1 MMKRTRRHT
10 QTFRFKP
17 KVKQRPRL
25 GRRGR
30 VYTPVQTLEFER
42 AVRDAWEGFTATKPC
57 AVTITLYR
65 DKFTVTITEDTTLK
79 PSSLRGDIDNYAKS
93 ILDGLNR
100 VGFEDDKLVYKLTVT
115 KR

>member
-1 MMKRTRRHT
+1 MNRKHT

-30 VYTPVQTLEFER
+30 VFTPVQTLEFER
-42 AVRDAWEGFTATKPC
+42 LVNEAYDGFCAEKP
-57 AVTITLYR
+57 VSLSISLYK
-65 DKFTVTITEDTTLK
+65 DKFTVTVTEYDTLE
-79 PSSLRGDIDNYAKS
+79 PSPLRGDIDNYAKS
-93 ILDGLNR
+93 ILDGLNG
-100 VGFEDDKLVYKLTVT
+100 VAYTDDKLVYKLQVT

>member
-1 MMKRTRRHT
+1 MNRKHT

-30 VYTPVQTLEFER
+30 VFTPIQTLEFER
-42 AVRDAWEGFTATKPC
+42 LVNEAYDGFC
-57 AVTITLYR
+57 AEKQVALSISLYK
-65 DKFTVTITEDTTLK
+65 DKFTVTVTEYDTLE
-79 PSSLRGDIDNYAKS
+79 PSPLRGDIDNYAKS
-93 ILDGLNR
+93 ILDGLNG
-100 VGFEDDKLVYKLTVT
+100 VAYTDDKLVYKLQVT

>member
-1 MMKRTRRHT
+1 MTRKHT

-30 VYTPVQTLEFER
+30 VFTPIQTLEFER
-42 AVRDAWEGFTATKPC
+42 LVHEAYDGFC
-57 AVTITLYR
+57 AENPVALSISLYK
-65 DKFTVTITEDTTLK
+65 DKFTVTVTEYDTLE
-79 PSSLRGDIDNYAKS
+79 PSPLRGDIDNYAKS
-93 ILDGLNR
+93 ILDGLNG
-100 VGFEDDKLVYKLTVT
+100 VAYTDDKLVYKLQVT